1 MEIAAILQ
9 QPDDRWKPLLQ
20 FPEWPFIKVEKPLL
34 ASSSS
39 AHQAAAKKWREGY

>member
-39 AHQAAAKKWREGY
+39 APAAKEWRVGY